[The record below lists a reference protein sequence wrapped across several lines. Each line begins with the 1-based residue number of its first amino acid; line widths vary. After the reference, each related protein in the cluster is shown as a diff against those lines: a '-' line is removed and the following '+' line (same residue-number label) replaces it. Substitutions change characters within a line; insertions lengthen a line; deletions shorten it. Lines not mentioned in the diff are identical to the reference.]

1 MTYNPENK
9 HNFMAEG
16 LMIPFANQTDANRMQ
31 MFNSHSGQMIQLVDA
46 EFPLVFTGFEN
57 QIGKYSTGYKKNK
70 EGDKIVIKKF
80 VKNPFVYY
88 LLVYDPAT
96 KEYDIIERK
105 ESEVLTEYY
114 ASKFD
119 NSKIDSLE
127 QGDSIPEGEVYYHD
141 CNYDNDLNFKYG
153 KNLNVAYL
161 SYKGYT
167 NEDAILISE
176 SAAKGMSSYFC
187 QDVEVNINTND
198 VLLNLY
204 GDEDTYK
211 TFPSVGETVREED
224 GILLSMRKVVYTDIL
239 NKLKDDQLTKKLDGD
254 THFYANH
261 HAKVIDL
268 DIFSNVPDERLEAEP
283 YNQQV
288 VAELKKLRA
297 FYKDVVDNLGPLLK
311 GKKVKFTPNLRDFY
325 NRIAEYAD
333 PLTEFEKGGRRFDN
347 VALRFRILWKK
358 PLSIGSKITQ
368 RYGGKGVLA
377 KIVPDEEMPMLN
389 ELILDGKRT
398 RIRPDSKVNFR
409 ADVAINSQ
417 GIFNRLNPSQLTEQV
432 LNYIIL
438 VTRYRMETLPPVEAK
453 DLLLNVLRDIDSA
466 NEVDDNY
473 TVYSEFL
480 NSLSEEDLADAINH
494 YIKHGV
500 PVKQEPFF
508 RNVNVFDLYE
518 VALKYG
524 IEEGYDDR
532 IDTKFILA
540 PIYYIRLKHEPSGKF
555 SAKSIDNNN
564 MVDLPTKTKEKKN
577 STSPI
582 SNTPIKLG
590 EYFAA

>member
-1 MTYNPENK
+1 MT
-9 HNFMAEG
+9 
-16 LMIPFANQTDANRMQ
+16 L
-31 MFNSHSGQMIQLVDA
+31 
-46 EFPLVFTGFEN
+46 
-57 QIGKYSTGYKKNK
+57 
-70 EGDKIVIKKF
+70 
-80 VKNPFVYY
+80 
-88 LLVYDPAT
+88 
-96 KEYDIIERK
+96 
-105 ESEVLTEYY
+105 
-114 ASKFD
+114 
-119 NSKIDSLE
+119 
-127 QGDSIPEGEVYYHD
+127 GE
-141 CNYDNDLNFKYG
+141 
-153 KNLNVAYL
+153 
-161 SYKGYT
+161 
-167 NEDAILISE
+167 I
-176 SAAKGMSSYFC
+176 
-187 QDVEVNINTND
+187 
-198 VLLNLY
+198 
-204 GDEDTYK
+204 
-211 TFPSVGETVREED
+211 TV
-224 GILLSMRKVVYTDIL
+224 
-239 NKLKDDQLTKKLDGD
+239 
-254 THFYANH
+254 
-261 HAKVIDL
+261 
-268 DIFSNVPDERLEAEP
+268 
-283 YNQQV
+283 
-288 VAELKKLRA
+288 
-297 FYKDVVDNLGPLLK
+297 
-311 GKKVKFTPNLRDFY
+311 
-325 NRIAEYAD
+325 
-333 PLTEFEKGGRRFDN
+333 
-347 VALRFRILWKK
+347 
-358 PLSIGSKITQ
+358 
-368 RYGGKGVLA
+368 
-377 KIVPDEEMPMLN
+377 
-389 ELILDGKRT
+389 
-398 RIRPDSKVNFR
+398 
-409 ADVAINSQ
+409 
-417 GIFNRLNPSQLTEQV
+417 NPSQLTEQV